1 MAHRGVSLLL
11 AGLVGL
17 AACSDNP
24 AAPLAAPDAA
34 ALSVEEA
41 AEVPTYLVRFQNGI
55 PANFAEQVAALG
67 GEVVFAHAG
76 AGVGAVAGLSPEA
89 AAQLGT
95 SAGAAVISDALVQ
108 IDAAAGDAEAASSE
122 GTSSADQVAS
132 PTNPA
137 ASFFYARQW
146 NMRVIGA
153 NTAWT
158 AGKLGSPAIKVAI
171 LDTGLDYLHPD
182 LYGRVD
188 LALSRSFL
196 NATENARVQA
206 NFPGAHPVADLN
218 YHGTHVGA
226 TVSSNGLAA
235 AGVTSQVTLVGLKV
249 CSPGTAANGW
259 RGTCPTSG
267 TLNAIL
273 YAADNGIPIIN
284 MSLGGFFQR
293 RAVANSNGEGRSFI
307 ETINAVVN
315 YAREH
320 GTQIIVAAG
329 NDGANMQ
336 NDGNT
341 YRTYCDA
348 PGVIC
353 VSSTGP
359 SAAPAHGNYS
369 DVDAR
374 APYSNYGG
382 GVTVAAPGGA
392 GRNASAANPVPNV
405 GWVYAACSGFS
416 LAVPNCRTR
425 FFNPATGAWSASVIG
440 INGTSM
446 AAPHAA
452 GVAALAAERVGTR
465 PSAIRSALTGTSDD
479 RGKNGNDP
487 IYGAGRVNAAR
498 AAGL

>member
-34 ALSVEEA
+34 ALSLDEA
-41 AEVPTYLVRFQNGI
+41 AEVPTYLVRFTNGI
-55 PANFAEQVAALG
+55 PADFAEQVAARG

-95 SAGAAVISDALVQ
+95 STGTMVTSDALVQ
-108 IDAAAGDAEAASSE
+108 IDAAAGDAEEAASE
-122 GTSSADQVAS
+122 GSALDEQVAS
-132 PTNPA
+132 PINPA
-137 ASFFYARQW
+137 TSFFYPRQW
-146 NMRVIGA
+146 NMRAIGA
-153 NTAWT
+153 NTVWA
-158 AGKLGSPAIKVAI
+158 AGKLGSSSIEVGI

-196 NATENARVQA
+196 SAAENARVEA
-206 NFPGAHPVADLN
+206 NFPGAHPVAELN

-226 TVSSNGLAA
+226 TVASNGRAA

-259 RGTCPTSG
+259 KGTCPTSS

-273 YAADNGIPIIN
+273 YAADSGIPIIN

-293 RAVANSNGEGRSFI
+293 RALANTNGEERSFI
-307 ETINAVVN
+307 ETINAVFN

-320 GTQIIVAAG
+320 GTQIIAAAG

-336 NDGNT
+336 NDAT
-341 YRTYCDA
+341 PTS
-348 PGVIC
+348 P
-353 VSSTGP
+353 
-359 SAAPAHGNYS
+359 AATR
-369 DVDAR
+369 R
-374 APYSNYGG
+374 A
-382 GVTVAAPGGA
+382 
-392 GRNASAANPVPNV
+392 
-405 GWVYAACSGFS
+405 
-416 LAVPNCRTR
+416 
-425 FFNPATGAWSASVIG
+425 
-440 INGTSM
+440 
-446 AAPHAA
+446 
-452 GVAALAAERVGTR
+452 
-465 PSAIRSALTGTSDD
+465 
-479 RGKNGNDP
+479 
-487 IYGAGRVNAAR
+487 
-498 AAGL
+498 